1 MKFKALKKKLWF
13 NIFVSI
19 AAIFAVFVLVLA
31 LSNVTFLVSFFSAK
45 EKTALKEQ
53 LEVVDDLDFDDA
65 SAVIKTVSEINEK
78 YNFDVEIYTSSG
90 RILYTTHGGQM
101 MDYFS
106 LKNDKFVMTHEEMTP
121 TKTETLSDGVVF

>member
-53 LEVVDDLDFDDA
+53 LEVVDDLDFEDT

-78 YNFDVEIYTSSG
+78 YNFDVVG
-90 RILYTTHGGQM
+90 
-101 MDYFS
+101 F
-106 LKNDKFVMTHEEMTP
+106 
-121 TKTETLSDGVVF
+121 